1 MEIPVKANCQNR
13 RLLICAAS
21 ISALVFLAGVAHL
34 SAQASFGSL
43 SLGMP
48 VANIPVPCLVTYC
61 EGLYKS
67 DWVRLGFVEGKT
79 ITIEV
84 IYDGKT
90 FDGRS
95 ISGAPVTL
103 AQAINRHS
111 LSYTQNPKFG
121 DALDQAG
128 KRYGVADFV
137 SGIVYDL
144 KYPEHPTGNSI
155 VTTVVYPEADAP
167 VLADAKASTSAA
179 STLQFVLA
187 ARHLSETSITPR
199 IIGTTIGPRDGIV
212 EAELV
217 NGDLKPARF
226 AKVYAI
232 PADSPVRLKN
242 AVAFKSAIASIAQT
256 LDDTQKKIAALGLEQ
271 TIVEPL
277 CTASLN
283 TIRTQTLQAEKAAN
297 DTSSNS
303 SGIIATSAD
312 EMGEFTLKEMNS
324 GPYVIF
330 AIGKVGVNS
339 AIWLADSTSFDA
351 GQKLKLTKP
360 EISCYDPT
368 FQP

>member
-1 MEIPVKANCQNR
+1 MANANHR
-13 RLLICAAS
+13 RTRLLVYAAS
-21 ISALVFLAGVAHL
+21 VLFFLAGVARL
-34 SAQASFGSL
+34 SAQASFGTL

-48 VANIPVPCLVTYC
+48 VANAPVPCLHTYC

-67 DWVRLGFVEGKT
+67 DWVRLGIVEGEVN
-79 ITIEV
+79 TIEV

-90 FDGRS
+90 IDGRS
-95 ISGAPVTL
+95 IGWAPVTL

-121 DALDQAG
+121 DALDQTG
-128 KRYGVADFV
+128 KPYGVADFV
-137 SGIVYDL
+137 SGIVYSL
-144 KYPEHPTGNSI
+144 KYPEHPTGNNI
-155 VTTVVYPEADAP
+155 VTTVMYVKADAP
-167 VLADAKASTSAA
+167 VLADAKVSTSTA
-179 STLQFVLA
+179 STLQLVLA
-187 ARHLSETSITPR
+187 ARHASETSIMPR
-199 IIGTTIGPRDGIV
+199 IIGTIDPRSGIV

-232 PADSPVRLKN
+232 PADTPVRLKN
-242 AVAFKSAIASIAQT
+242 AEDIKSIYASIAQT
-256 LDDTQKKIAALGLEQ
+256 LDDTQKKMAALGLDQ

-283 TIRTQTLQAEKAAN
+283 TIRTQMLQLDNAAK

-303 SGIIATSAD
+303 GVIATSAD
-312 EMGEFTLKEMNS
+312 EMGEFTLKGMNS

-330 AIGKVGVNS
+330 AIGKVGLNS
-339 AIWLADSTSFDA
+339 AVWVADSTSFDS
-351 GQKLKLTKP
+351 GRKLKLTGP

>member
-1 MEIPVKANCQNR
+1 MANANSR
-13 RLLICAAS
+13 STRLLVCAVS
-21 ISALVFLAGVAHL
+21 VSALVFLAGVVRL
-34 SAQASFGSL
+34 SAQASFGGL

-48 VANIPVPCLVTYC
+48 VANVTVPCQTVVC
-61 EGLYKS
+61 EGMYQS
-67 DWVRLGFVEGKT
+67 DWVRVGFVEGK
-79 ITIEV
+79 IDTIEV

-90 FDGRS
+90 IDGRS
-95 ISGAPVTL
+95 IGWAPVTL

-121 DALDQAG
+121 DALDQTG

-137 SGIVYDL
+137 SGIVYSL
-144 KYPEHPTGNSI
+144 KYPEHPTGDSP
-155 VTTVVYPEADAP
+155 VTEVTYVTADAP
-167 VLADAKASTSAA
+167 VFADAKTSASTA
-179 STLQFVLA
+179 STLQLVLA
-187 ARHLSETSITPR
+187 ARHHSEIPIMPR
-199 IIGTTIGPRDGIV
+199 IIGSLGPRDGIV

-232 PADSPVRLKN
+232 PADTPVRRKN
-242 AVAFKSAIASIAQT
+242 AEDIKSIYASIAQT
-256 LDDTQKKIAALGLEQ
+256 LDDTQKSIAALGLEQ
-271 TIVEPL
+271 KIVEPL

-283 TIRTQTLQAEKAAN
+283 TIRTQMLQLDKAAN
-297 DTSSNS
+297 DASSNS

-312 EMGEFTLKEMNS
+312 EMGEFTLKGMNP

-330 AIGKVGVNS
+330 AIGKVGLNS
-339 AIWLADSTSFDA
+339 AVWIADSVSFNSE
-351 GQKLKLTKP
+351 QKLKLTKP